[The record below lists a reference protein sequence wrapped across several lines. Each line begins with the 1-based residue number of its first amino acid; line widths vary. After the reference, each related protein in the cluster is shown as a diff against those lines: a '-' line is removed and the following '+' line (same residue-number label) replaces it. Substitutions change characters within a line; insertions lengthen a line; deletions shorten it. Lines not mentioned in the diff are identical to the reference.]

1 MANAADLGKQLVART
16 PEVAGGLLRGIIE
29 FAIAGNGTCPGARAT
44 AAKRLADSAD
54 RETAIGALVT
64 QHIALA
70 SAQGF
75 VTSVGGLV
83 TLPVGLPA
91 NIAGLAV
98 LHTRMIAAIAHLRGY
113 DVDDRRVRAALTL
126 TLLGEAEVLRLL
138 RAGRL
143 PASPLVIATAPVFD
157 PALER
162 EISERVMG
170 ALAGRLGGKHVAVIV
185 VRRIPLVGGGVGA
198 VVDGVLTS
206 GLAGYARR
214 EFVARQQLG
223 RGGATQEPEQADD
236 TAGPEPDQP

>member
-1 MANAADLGKQLVART
+1 MANAAELGKQLAART
-16 PEVAGGLLRGIIE
+16 PEVAGGMLRGIIE
-29 FAIAGNGTCPGARAT
+29 FAINGAGSFLGARAV
-44 AAKRLADSAD
+44 AAKRLAESAD
-54 RETAIGALVT
+54 REAAIGALVT

-113 DVDDRRVRAALTL
+113 DVEDRRVRAALTL

-143 PASPLVIATAPVFD
+143 PATPLVVATAPVFD
-157 PALER
+157 PVLER

-170 ALAGRLGGKHVAVIV
+170 SLAGRLGGKHVAVIV

-198 VVDGVLTS
+198 VVDGMLTS

-214 EFVARQQLG
+214 QFVARQQLG
-223 RGGATQEPEQADD
+223 RGGATQEPGPAAQAD
-236 TAGPEPDQP
+236 QP

>member
-1 MANAADLGKQLVART
+1 MANAAELGKQLAART
-16 PEVAGGLLRGIIE
+16 PEVAGGMLRGIIE
-29 FAIAGNGTCPGARAT
+29 FAINGAGSFLGARAV
-44 AAKRLADSAD
+44 AAKRLAESAD
-54 RETAIGALVT
+54 REAAIGALVT

-113 DVDDRRVRAALTL
+113 DVEDRRVRAALTL

-143 PASPLVIATAPVFD
+143 PATPLVVATAPVFD
-157 PALER
+157 PVLER

-170 ALAGRLGGKHVAVIV
+170 SLAGRLGGKHVAVIV
-185 VRRIPLVGGGVGA
+185 LRRIPLVGGGVGA
-198 VVDGVLTS
+198 VVDGMLTS

-223 RGGATQEPEQADD
+223 RGGATQEPGPAAQAD
-236 TAGPEPDQP
+236 QP